1 MKRILSLALCLCM
14 VPILGCPAATST
26 TPPAALAPGYMNAA
40 DQQMGQILSG
50 ARTFYNT
57 IQCETRALNWSQT
70 SQQCVAD
77 STITSPM
84 TLSPVEKTAFN
95 DFGAALNAA
104 NTVYLA
110 YHNGTATQAAAQ
122 AAVNTVQQ
130 KQSALPTLAVT
141 K

>member
-1 MKRILSLALCLCM
+1 MKRILSIALCLCM
-14 VPILGCPAATST
+14 VPIFGCQTATST
-26 TPPAALAPGYMNAA
+26 TPPAVLAPGYINAA

-50 ARTFYNT
+50 ARTFYST
-57 IQCETRALNWSQT
+57 IQCETKAMNWSQT
-70 SQQCVAD
+70 NQQCVAD
-77 STITSPM
+77 PAITSPM
-84 TLSPVEKTAFN
+84 TLTSTEKTAFN
-95 DFGAALNAA
+95 DFGVSLNAA

-130 KQSALPTLAVT
+130 KQQALPILAVT